1 MHLRILKSI
10 TEISAEDWDKLNGT
24 QNPFLSYSFF
34 YSLEESDSLGT
45 RTGWFT
51 HFIVIEDNSEI
62 IAGTCLYLKN
72 NSYGEYIF
80 DWDWAD
86 AYTRSGLE
94 YYPKLISALPFTPIT
109 TPKLL
114 VSPKA
119 DIAVKD
125 FLLSEIIKISQSYSS
140 FHSLFIPADECQYY
154 QNQGLQIR
162 HTLQYHWEN
171 KGYKDFNE
179 FLAALKQKKRQKIR
193 RERKAIQQ
201 EDIEFKSYRGDELQ
215 AEHAELMYGFY
226 LSTVDKKNAYDYLSA
241 EFFQMIVE
249 KMPQSIV
256 FFTAEKDCKVIA
268 GALCFLSNDKLYGRY
283 WGSQQDIQYLHFELC
298 YYQAIEYAI
307 KHGLDYEAGA
317 QGEHKI
323 PRGFSPTRI
332 YSAHSINH
340 PDFKKAINDAILRE
354 NEYIAEV
361 LGEGG
366 NWAYK

>member
-1 MHLRILKSI
+1 MHISILKSI
-10 TEISAEDWDKLNGT
+10 TEIPAEDWDKLNGT

-34 YSLEESDSLGT
+34 YSLEESNSLGS
-45 RTGWFT
+45 RTGWFP

-62 IAGTCLYLKN
+62 IAGACLYLKN

-80 DWDWAD
+80 DWAWAD
-86 AYTRSGLE
+86 AYARSDQQ

-119 DIAVKD
+119 DSSVKD

-140 FHSLFIPADECQYY
+140 FHSLFIPVDECPLY

-171 KGYKDFNE
+171 KGYTDFNE
-179 FLAALKQKKRQKIR
+179 FLAVLKQKKRKHIR

-201 EDIEFKSYRGDELQ
+201 ENIEFKNYSGKELR

-226 LSTVDKKNAYDYLSA
+226 LTTVDKKNAYDYLSA

-249 KMPQSIV
+249 MMPESIV
-256 FFTAEKDCKVIA
+256 FFTAEK
-268 GALCFLSNDKLYGRY
+268 
-283 WGSQQDIQYLHFELC
+283 
-298 YYQAIEYAI
+298 
-307 KHGLDYEAGA
+307 
-317 QGEHKI
+317 
-323 PRGFSPTRI
+323 
-332 YSAHSINH
+332 
-340 PDFKKAINDAILRE
+340 E
-354 NEYIAEV
+354 NNI
-361 LGEGG
+361 
-366 NWAYK
+366 